1 MFSLFFIAVLT
12 LLGCNDQSVGR
23 HNAAPDASITSH
35 ADGDEVYEGYTV
47 TLRGSA
53 SDADNSNTD
62 LVATWFVGGEEACSG
77 APESDGTTECEVTIE
92 VGDED
97 VLLEVKDIEGA
108 ADSASVTLVI
118 INT

>member
-1 MFSLFFIAVLT
+1 MFSLLLTAALT

-62 LVATWFVGGEEACSG
+62 LVATWFVGCEEAR
-77 APESDGTTECEVTIE
+77 
-92 VGDED
+92 
-97 VLLEVKDIEGA
+97 
-108 ADSASVTLVI
+108 
-118 INT
+118 